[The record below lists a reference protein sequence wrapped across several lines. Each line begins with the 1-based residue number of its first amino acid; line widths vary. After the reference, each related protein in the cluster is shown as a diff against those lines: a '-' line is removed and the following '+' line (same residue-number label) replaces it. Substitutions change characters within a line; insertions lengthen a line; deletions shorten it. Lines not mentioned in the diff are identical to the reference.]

1 MPADRIH
8 PDWSDGQA
16 RFRADLVAYLD
27 SLSVHQLGE
36 LLSELPNI
44 GRDEPLRLGVL
55 MIALNERLPDA
66 YKLLPPA
73 GQPGQGEGRRRSLRE
88 LVGDRRA
95 ARAARRTGP
104 PPGAML
110 EKWVQSRPHSIPPA
124 TNPAGERR
132 LGEALSGQAAERDQQ
147 AEGAMVWEDPGRP
160 REPEPPAQGWRDWWL
175 RDDER

>member
-1 MPADRIH
+1 MH
-8 PDWSDGQA
+8 E
-16 RFRADLVAYLD
+16 
-27 SLSVHQLGE
+27 LGE
-36 LLSELPNI
+36 LLGELPSV

-73 GQPGQGEGRRRSLRE
+73 GQPGPHEGRRRSLRE

-95 ARAARRTGP
+95 ARAARRAGP
-104 PPGAML
+104 PGVTLQEWLQA
-110 EKWVQSRPHSIPPA
+110 RPHGRLPTADPTGA
-124 TNPAGERR
+124 RR
-132 LGEALSGQAAERDQQ
+132 LGEALRGHAAQRQQ
-147 AEGAMVWEDPGRP
+147 PEEGAAMGWEDPGRA